1 MEDQGAAIDIL
12 SVQNESDYDPEGY
25 EGCLYTVDEMTHM
38 VTALRQHFHRNA
50 RSWHRN
56 ASDGTATN
64 TTGI

>member
-38 VTALRQHFHRNA
+38 VTALRRNA